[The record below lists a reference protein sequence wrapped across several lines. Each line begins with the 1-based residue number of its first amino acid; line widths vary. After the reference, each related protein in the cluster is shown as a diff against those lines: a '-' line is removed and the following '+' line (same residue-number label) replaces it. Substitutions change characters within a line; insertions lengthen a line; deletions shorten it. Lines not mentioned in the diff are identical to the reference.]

1 MPKKIYP
8 KIDADACIGCGAC
21 VSACPTNVLDM
32 PSDKAVVVKAAAC
45 TECGACV
52 DACPVSAIVLTEQD
66 Y

>member
-1 MPKKIYP
+1 MPKKVYP
-8 KIDADACIGCGAC
+8 KIDVDACIGCGAC
-21 VSACPTNVLDM
+21 VSACPVSVLDM
-32 PSDKAVVVKAAAC
+32 PSDKAVVVKAEAC